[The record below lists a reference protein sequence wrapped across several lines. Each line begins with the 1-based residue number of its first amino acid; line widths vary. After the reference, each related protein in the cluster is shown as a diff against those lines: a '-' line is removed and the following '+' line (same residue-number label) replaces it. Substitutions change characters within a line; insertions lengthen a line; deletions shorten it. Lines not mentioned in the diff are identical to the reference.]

1 MRHFFLLLCLAL
13 WGIPSV
19 SLRAAAARPSG
30 EGPMSDGWL
39 SALRAALGEADV
51 PSGRIPAGKVETRR
65 VAVWKVW
72 QQLVAAR
79 DAAHRLPA
87 PPSLGEPYTA
97 SWALPDSLERGA
109 VMPFYWGAKGDSVP
123 AAGRPL
129 FLYLHG
135 SGPKADEWAAGLSWC
150 RVFDDAPSVYFIP
163 QIPQEGAYYRWWQR
177 AKLWAWE
184 HLFRQVLA
192 DAAFDPAR
200 LYLLGISEGGYGSQ
214 RLASYYADYLAAAG
228 PMAGGE
234 PLRNAPPENCAHI
247 GFSLLTG
254 EDDWMFARSLLTQT
268 AARVYDSLRT
278 ALPDAYAHRI
288 ELEPGRGHGINYRP
302 TTPWLKAFARQA
314 RPHRFVWEDFA
325 MDGRRRSGFYNVE
338 VPARPDEG
346 EGADTVR
353 YRYDFRV
360 ADNEVHLDVR
370 RVHYH
375 VLSRDPRWGIE
386 LDVAKTF
393 TPAEGGRARIY
404 LDADLVDLRRPVT
417 VWVNGR
423 KAFRGRVRPHTDHLV
438 RSCALWGDPLRLFP
452 AAVEVEW

>member
-1 MRHFFLLLCLAL
+1 MRHVIFLLYTLLGCFSAS
-13 WGIPSV
+13 IV
-19 SLRAAAARPSG
+19 RAAVPAADEWRFALQTALCTG
-30 EGPMSDGWL
+30 E
-39 SALRAALGEADV
+39 V
-51 PSGRIPAGKVETRR
+51 PLGRISWDEVEARR
-65 VAVWKVW
+65 DTVWVVW
-72 QQLVAAR
+72 QRLVAER
-79 DAAHRLPA
+79 DVAHRLPS
-87 PPSLGEPYTA
+87 PPSLGEPYKA

-109 VMPFYWGAKGDSVP
+109 VMPFYWGVKGDSVP
-123 AAGRPL
+123 ASGRPL

-150 RVFDDAPSVYFIP
+150 RVFDDAPSAYFIP

-192 DAAFDPAR
+192 DEAFDPAR
-200 LYLLGISEGGYGSQ
+200 FYVFGISEGGYGSQ

-234 PLRNAPPENCAHI
+234 PLRNAPPENCGHI

-254 EDDWMFARSLLTQT
+254 ENDWMFARSLLTQT
-268 AARVYDSLRT
+268 AARMYDSLR
-278 ALPDAYAHRI
+278 AEMPEAYAHRI
-288 ELEPGRGHGINYRP
+288 ELEAGRGHGIDYRP
-302 TTPWLKAFARQA
+302 TTPWLKTFVRKA

-325 MDGRRRSGFYNVE
+325 MDGCRRRGFYNVE
-338 VPARPDEG
+338 VLARPNEG

-360 ADNEVHLDVR
+360 ADNEVHLNVS

-375 VLSRDPRWGIE
+375 ILTRDPRWGIE
-386 LDVAKTF
+386 LDLTKSF
-393 TPAEGGRARIY
+393 TPAEGGRLRIY
-404 LDADLVDLRRPVT
+404 LDSDMVNPRRPVT

-423 KAFRGRVRPHTDHLV
+423 KAFRGRLRPHTDHLV
-438 RSCALWGDPLRLFP
+438 RSCALWADPLRLFP